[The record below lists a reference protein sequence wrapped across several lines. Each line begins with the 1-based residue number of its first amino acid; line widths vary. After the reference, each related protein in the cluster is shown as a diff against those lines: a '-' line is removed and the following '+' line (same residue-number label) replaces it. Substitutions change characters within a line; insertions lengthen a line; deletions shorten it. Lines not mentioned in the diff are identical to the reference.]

1 MTYVTMKSYRKDQK
15 NLSIFHFIY
24 FKVAFLDGL
33 SGSED
38 VNLHLL
44 FRNAKDVGYVA
55 IALTLHVSQLH
66 ATTLLLG

>member
-1 MTYVTMKSYRKDQK
+1 MTSVTRKSYMKDQK
-15 NLSIFHFIY
+15 NLSFFYFIY
-24 FKVAFLDGL
+24 FKVAFLDAL
-33 SGSED
+33 ACSED

-44 FRNAKDVGYVA
+44 FRNAKDSGYVA

>member
-1 MTYVTMKSYRKDQK
+1 MTSVTRKSYRKDQK
-15 NLSIFHFIY
+15 NLSFFHFIY